1 MTVFGWL
8 ARHIR
13 VHAGTWTQHTWRLP
27 FGSLPATRMPRAYE
41 GVLIKTDAALRQYIM
56 HLDEQQQKTGASF
69 VVSSDLDDHHL
80 LVKEEALEMIQQK
93 VEELQ
98 NSNSFSRVE
107 LEADGKQRD
116 DKKPRKRRD
125 TS

>member
-1 MTVFGWL
+1 
-8 ARHIR
+8 
-13 VHAGTWTQHTWRLP
+13 
-27 FGSLPATRMPRAYE
+27 MPRAYE
-41 GVLIKTDAALRQYIM
+41 GVLIKTDAALRQYIL

-116 DKKPRKRRD
+116 DKKPRKRKD

>member
-1 MTVFGWL
+1 
-8 ARHIR
+8 
-13 VHAGTWTQHTWRLP
+13 
-27 FGSLPATRMPRAYE
+27 MPRAYE